1 MSIEGQ
7 ILDPN
12 DPEVKETLSYLAI
25 PTEERIKLQAQ
36 PFDGK
41 KQCWAPDAKESFIAA
56 EITDT
61 KGEEVTVKTSKGD
74 SLTIK
79 KDDIQQMNPPKF
91 TCCDDMAN
99 LTYLNDASVLHNL
112 RDRYSRWIIYTYS
125 GLFCVAINPYK
136 RLPIYTLKAV
146 LMYRGKKRTELPP
159 HLFAISDN
167 AYSNM
172 LRDRENQSILIT
184 GESGAGKT
192 ENTKKVIQYFALV
205 AAASTKKE
213 EDPGKY
219 IERFRKYLES
229 GGTKQQKLDKIDQ
242 YTYEKFE
249 KARSRSEFLFIHDIH
264 LKKWALQKAREINDN
279 TFKASDSWIF
289 HFKRRH
295 ALCSR
300 KVTKLI
306 T

>member
-1 MSIEGQ
+1 MINPHRVAE
-7 ILDPN
+7 L
-12 DPEVKETLSYLAI
+12 LSNLI
-25 PTEERIKLQAQ
+25 SEKLSLYDHATVNHTR
-36 PFDGK
+36 D
-41 KQCWAPDAKESFIAA
+41 
-56 EITDT
+56 
-61 KGEEVTVKTSKGD
+61 EEVAEHFYGQV
-74 SLTIK
+74 
-79 KDDIQQMNPPKF
+79 
-91 TCCDDMAN
+91 
-99 LTYLNDASVLHNL
+99 
-112 RDRYSRWIIYTYS
+112 
-125 GLFCVAINPYK
+125 
-136 RLPIYTLKAV
+136 
-146 LMYRGKKRTELPP
+146 E
-159 HLFAISDN
+159 
-167 AYSNM
+167 
-172 LRDRENQSILIT
+172 SIL
-184 GESGAGKT
+184 ESTHYSFQTKDT
-192 ENTKKVIQYFALV
+192 IDFNDNSNTKQFED
-205 AAASTKKE
+205 E
-213 EDPGKY
+213 EAEEEEEEEEEEEINNDDERFDETFMEY